1 MKIKK
6 FQSGGIS
13 YIPTDYSEGAAGT
26 SAASSSKVPGFTDK
40 IIDMVLSEGIDS
52 DVSSFL
58 GQVEQVLNLANDPT
72 GQNLSMREILQLARA
87 ASSVKTNYLMF
98 KDAQK
103 ALDAEDAWG
112 DIATDSR
119 GYIYTWNQK
128 SNKIE
133 KVTPSKYNP
142 QEQVALTNQDLL
154 NIRWNNTDTRYDTS
168 IITDVTKTI
177 GMKTISNYLIDTI
190 KKFEQSEVT
199 GFASKT
205 NTDISS
211 GLRALVN
218 HMDTNGN
225 TIGDL
230 ITAGPDG
237 LYKLSQK
244 ATVKDT
250 NIAKAV
256 AYLIQ
261 SLNNDMKHAL
271 VAKATVEGYTPD
283 AYLVELLDI
292 YTGRSMVADYDATT
306 SRAANGGGEGGS
318 SGSKIQQTLAESYV
332 TGSNVVPMQMIPIA
346 PNNSKTT
353 LFAPAQNVQS
363 IRLDRSGQPGQ
374 PMPISNLRTVIQD
387 AYALGNV
394 TNRGTVVFGDQLINE
409 AQLNGLVYTG
419 TDMYRVILPFK
430 VENGRHIVPDF
441 ELQNKLNDI
450 VENGKNQGDDIST
463 INRYLNQA
471 CPGARYNSETQTIEL
486 PNDRKH
492 AFLTF
497 GAQAASNYVDFNT
510 DSDYITK
517 VSDPNTDV
525 YKNAVQYGYATHGK
539 NDEKSTEAS
548 GVGPVVDPFGLRTKG
563 KIYEGMVYLPISN
576 DLAGTLGYNQGYTD
590 KDLYTNVSGRYEE
603 HEREMAI
610 RDRMNSGGIQT
621 NWNER

>member
-13 YIPTDYSEGAAGT
+13 YIPTDYSRGAADT

-52 DVSSFL
+52 DVNSFL
-58 GQVEQVLNLANDPT
+58 SQVEQVLNLANDPT

-103 ALDAEDAWG
+103 ALDSEDAWG

-133 KVTPSKYNP
+133 KVTPSKYDP
-142 QEQVALTNQDLL
+142 QEQIALTNQDLL
-154 NIRWNNTDTRYDTS
+154 NIRWNNVDTRYDTS

-177 GMKTISNYLIDTI
+177 GMKTISNYLVDLI

-211 GLRALVN
+211 GLKALVN
-218 HMDTNGN
+218 HIDTNGN

-261 SLNNDMKHAL
+261 SLSNDMKHAL
-271 VAKATVEGYTPD
+271 VAKATVEGYTPE

-292 YTGRSMVADYDATT
+292 YTGRSVVADYDATT
-306 SRAANGGGEGGS
+306 SRAANGDGEGGS

-346 PNNSKTT
+346 PNNSKVT

-394 TNRGTVVFGDQLINE
+394 TNRGTVVFGDQLISDT
-409 AQLNGLVYTG
+409 QLNGLVYTG

-430 VENGRHIVPDF
+430 VVDGRHIVPDF

-450 VENGKNQGDDIST
+450 VENGKNQGADTTT
-463 INRYLNQA
+463 INRYLNQE
-471 CPGARYNSETQTIEL
+471 CPGARYNPETQTIEL

-525 YKNAVQYGYATHGK
+525 YKNAVQYGYATHDK
-539 NDEKSTEAS
+539 NDEKSIEAS
-548 GVGPVVDPFGLRTKG
+548 GIGPVIDPLGWRTSG

-610 RDRMNSGGIQT
+610 RDRMNSGGLPT
-621 NWNER
+621 NW

>member
-13 YIPTDYSEGAAGT
+13 YIPTDYSRGAADT

-52 DVSSFL
+52 DVNSFL
-58 GQVEQVLNLANDPT
+58 SQVEQVLNLANDPT

-103 ALDAEDAWG
+103 ALDSEDAWG

-133 KVTPSKYNP
+133 KVTPSKYDP
-142 QEQVALTNQDLL
+142 QEQIALTNQDLL
-154 NIRWNNTDTRYDTS
+154 NIRWNNIDTRYDTS

-177 GMKTISNYLIDTI
+177 GMKTISNYLIDLI

-199 GFASKT
+199 GYASKT
-205 NTDISS
+205 NSDISS
-211 GLRALVN
+211 GLKALVN
-218 HMDTNGN
+218 HIDTNGN

-261 SLNNDMKHAL
+261 SLSNDMKHAL

-292 YTGRSMVADYDATT
+292 YTGRSMVADYDANT

-394 TNRGTVVFGDQLINE
+394 TNRGTVVFGDQLISDT
-409 AQLNGLVYTG
+409 QLNGLVYTG

-430 VENGRHIVPDF
+430 VVDGRHIVPDF

-450 VENGKNQGDDIST
+450 VENGKNQGNDIST

-471 CPGARYNSETQTIEL
+471 CPGARYNPETQTIEL

-517 VSDPNTDV
+517 VSNPNTDV
-525 YKNAVQYGYATHGK
+525 YKNAVQYGYATHDK

-548 GVGPVVDPFGLRTKG
+548 GIGPVIDPLGWRTSG

>member
-1 MKIKK
+1 MKIKLYAG
-6 FQSGGIS
+6 GGIA
-13 YIPTDYSEGAAGT
+13 YLPTTDARGGAAT
-26 SAASSSKVPGFTDK
+26 AASSSSNSSKVPGFADK
-40 IIDMVLSEGIDS
+40 IIDMVKSEGIDS
-52 DVSSFL
+52 DVNAFL
-58 GQVEQVLNLANDPT
+58 NQVERTLNLANDPT
-72 GQNLSMREILQLARA
+72 GQNLSMKEILQLARA
-87 ASSVKTNYLMF
+87 ASSVKTNYTMF

-103 ALDAEDAWG
+103 ALDTEDAWG
-112 DIATDSR
+112 DVATDSK
-119 GYIYTWNQK
+119 GYIYTWNQE

-133 KVTPSKYNP
+133 KVAPSAYNAEK
-142 QEQVALTNQDLL
+142 QLALTNQDLL
-154 NIRWNNTDTRYDTS
+154 NFRWNNIDTKYDTS
-168 IITDVTKTI
+168 IITDVAHSV
-177 GMKTISNYLIDTI
+177 GMKTISSYLIDLV
-190 KKFEQSEVT
+190 KNFEQSEVT
-199 GFASKT
+199 GYGNKT
-205 NTDISS
+205 NSEIAS
-211 GLRALVN
+211 GLKSLVS
-218 HMDTNGN
+218 HLDTNGN

-256 AYLIQ
+256 GYLIQ

-271 VAKATVEGYTPD
+271 VAKAAVEGYTPE

-292 YTGRSMVADYDATT
+292 YTGRSIVADYDATT
-306 SRAANGGGEGGS
+306 SRAASGGGEGSS

-394 TNRGTVVFGDQLINE
+394 TNRGTVVFGDQLINDT
-409 AQLNGLVYTG
+409 QLNGLVYTG

-430 VENGRHIVPDF
+430 VVDGRHIVPDF

-450 VENGKNQGDDIST
+450 VENGKNQGADITT
-463 INRYLNQA
+463 INRYLNQE
-471 CPGARYNSETQTIEL
+471 CPGARYNPSTDSIEL
-486 PNDRKH
+486 PNNRKH

-497 GAQAASNYVDFNT
+497 GAQAASNYVDFNK
-510 DSDYITK
+510 DSEYITK
-517 VSDPNTDV
+517 VSDPNVDV

-539 NDEKSTEAS
+539 NDEKSVEAS
-548 GVGPVVDPFGLRTKG
+548 GMGPSLFGWGTSN

-576 DLAGTLGYNQGYTD
+576 DLAGTLGYNQGYVE

-603 HEREMAI
+603 HEREMDI
-610 RDRMNSGGIQT
+610 QDRINSGRLQT
-621 NWNER
+621 NW

>member
-1 MKIKK
+1 MKIK
-6 FQSGGIS
+6 SYAGGGIA
-13 YIPTDYSEGAAGT
+13 YLPTTTNRGEAA
-26 SAASSSKVPGFTDK
+26 SAASSSSSSSKVPGFADK
-40 IIDMVLSEGIDS
+40 IIDMVRSEGIDS
-52 DVSSFL
+52 DVNAFL
-58 GQVEQVLNLANDPT
+58 NQVERTLNLANDPT
-72 GQNLSMREILQLARA
+72 GQNLSMREILQLARS
-87 ASSVKTNYLMF
+87 ASSIKTNYIMF

-103 ALDAEDAWG
+103 ALDSEDAWG
-112 DIATDSR
+112 DVATDSR
-119 GYIYTWNQK
+119 GFIYTWNQE

-133 KVTPSKYNP
+133 KVAPSAYNAEK
-142 QEQVALTNQDLL
+142 QLALTNQDLL
-154 NIRWNNTDTRYDTS
+154 NFRWNNIDTKYDTS
-168 IITDVTKTI
+168 IITDVTHSV
-177 GMKTISNYLIDTI
+177 GMKTISSYLIDLV
-190 KKFEQSEVT
+190 KNFEQSEVT
-199 GFASKT
+199 GYGNKT
-205 NTDISS
+205 NSEIAS
-211 GLRALVN
+211 GLKSLVS
-218 HMDTNGN
+218 HLDTNGN
-225 TIGDL
+225 TIEDL

-256 AYLIQ
+256 GYLIQ

-271 VAKATVEGYTPD
+271 VAKAAVEGYTPE

-306 SRAANGGGEGGS
+306 SKAASGGGEGSS

-394 TNRGTVVFGDQLINE
+394 TNRGTVVFGDQLINDT
-409 AQLNGLVYTG
+409 QLNGLVYTG

-430 VENGRHIVPDF
+430 VVDGRHIVPDF

-450 VENGKNQGDDIST
+450 VENGKNQGADITT
-463 INRYLNQA
+463 INRYLNQE
-471 CPGARYNSETQTIEL
+471 CPGAQYNPSTDSIEL
-486 PNDRKH
+486 PNNKKH

-497 GAQAASNYVDFNT
+497 GAQAASNYVDFNK
-510 DSDYITK
+510 DSKYITK
-517 VSDPNTDV
+517 VSNPNVDV

-539 NDEKSTEAS
+539 NDEKSVEAS
-548 GVGPVVDPFGLRTKG
+548 GMGPSLFGWGTSN

-576 DLAGTLGYNQGYTD
+576 DLAGTLGYNQGYVE
-590 KDLYTNVSGRYEE
+590 KDLYTNISGRYEE
-603 HEREMAI
+603 HEREMDI
-610 RDRMNSGGIQT
+610 QDRINSGRLQT
-621 NWNER
+621 NW

>member
-13 YIPTDYSEGAAGT
+13 YIPTDYSRGAADT

-52 DVSSFL
+52 DVNSFL
-58 GQVEQVLNLANDPT
+58 SQVEQVLNLANDPT

-103 ALDAEDAWG
+103 ALDSEDAWG

-133 KVTPSKYNP
+133 KVTPSKYDP
-142 QEQVALTNQDLL
+142 QEQIALTNQDLL
-154 NIRWNNTDTRYDTS
+154 NIRWNNVDTRYDTS

-177 GMKTISNYLIDTI
+177 GMKTISNYLVDLI

-199 GFASKT
+199 GYASKT
-205 NTDISS
+205 NSDISS
-211 GLRALVN
+211 GLKALVN
-218 HMDTNGN
+218 HIDTNGN

-261 SLNNDMKHAL
+261 SLSNDMKHAL

-292 YTGRSMVADYDATT
+292 YTGRSMVADYDANT

-394 TNRGTVVFGDQLINE
+394 TNRGTVVFGDQLISDT
-409 AQLNGLVYTG
+409 QLNGLVYTG

-430 VENGRHIVPDF
+430 VVDGRHIVPDF

-450 VENGKNQGDDIST
+450 VENGKNQGNDIST

-471 CPGARYNSETQTIEL
+471 CPGARYNPETQTIEL

-497 GAQAASNYVDFNT
+497 GAQAASNYVDFDT

-525 YKNAVQYGYATHGK
+525 YKNAVQYGYATHDK
-539 NDEKSTEAS
+539 NDEKSVEAS
-548 GVGPVVDPFGLRTKG
+548 GMGPLLFGWGTSN

-610 RDRMNSGGIQT
+610 RDRMNSGGLPT
-621 NWNER
+621 NW

>member
-177 GMKTISNYLIDTI
+177 GMKTISNYLIDTV

-271 VAKATVEGYTPD
+271 VAKATVEGYTPE

-292 YTGRSMVADYDATT
+292 YTGRSIVADYDATT

-374 PMPISNLRTVIQD
+374 PMPIANLRTVIQD
-387 AYALGNV
+387 SYALGNV

-497 GAQAASNYVDFNT
+497 GAQAASNYVDFDTDSEYIIKADDSNT
-510 DSDYITK
+510 DI
-517 VSDPNTDV
+517 

-548 GVGPVVDPFGLRTKG
+548 GVGPVVDPFGWRTKG

>member
-13 YIPTDYSEGAAGT
+13 YIPTDYSRGAADT

-103 ALDAEDAWG
+103 ALDSEDAWG

-154 NIRWNNTDTRYDTS
+154 NIRWNNPDTRYDTS

-261 SLNNDMKHAL
+261 SLSNDMKHSL

-292 YTGRSMVADYDATT
+292 YTGRSMMADYDATT

-430 VENGRHIVPDF
+430 IENGRHIVPDF

-471 CPGARYNSETQTIEL
+471 CSGARYNSETQTIEL

-510 DSDYITK
+510 DSDYIIK

-590 KDLYTNVSGRYEE
+590 KDVYTNVSGRYEE

>member
-13 YIPTDYSEGAAGT
+13 YIPTNYSRGAADT

-52 DVSSFL
+52 DVNSFL
-58 GQVEQVLNLANDPT
+58 SQVEQVLNLANDPT

-103 ALDAEDAWG
+103 ALDSEDAWG

-133 KVTPSKYNP
+133 KVTPSKYDP
-142 QEQVALTNQDLL
+142 QEQIALTNQDLL
-154 NIRWNNTDTRYDTS
+154 NIRWNNIDTRYDTS

-177 GMKTISNYLIDTI
+177 GMKTISNYLIDLI

-199 GFASKT
+199 GYASKT
-205 NTDISS
+205 NSDISS
-211 GLRALVN
+211 GLKALVN
-218 HMDTNGN
+218 HIDTNGN

-261 SLNNDMKHAL
+261 SLSNDMKHAL

-292 YTGRSMVADYDATT
+292 YTGRSMVADYDANT

-394 TNRGTVVFGDQLINE
+394 TNRGTVVFGDQLISDT
-409 AQLNGLVYTG
+409 QLNGLVYTG

-430 VENGRHIVPDF
+430 VVDGRHIVPDF

-450 VENGKNQGDDIST
+450 VENGKNQGNDIST

-471 CPGARYNSETQTIEL
+471 CPGARYNLETQTIEL

-517 VSDPNTDV
+517 VSNPNTDV
-525 YKNAVQYGYATHGK
+525 YKNAVQYGYATHDK
-539 NDEKSTEAS
+539 NDEKSIEAS
-548 GVGPVVDPFGLRTKG
+548 GIGPVIDPLGWRTSG

-603 HEREMAI
+603 HEREIAI
-610 RDRMNSGGIQT
+610 RDRMNSGGLPT
-621 NWNER
+621 NW

>member
-13 YIPTDYSEGAAGT
+13 YIPTDYSRGAADT

-52 DVSSFL
+52 DVNSFL
-58 GQVEQVLNLANDPT
+58 SQVEQVLNLANDPT

-103 ALDAEDAWG
+103 ALDSEDAWG

-133 KVTPSKYNP
+133 KVTPSKYDP
-142 QEQVALTNQDLL
+142 QEQIALTNQDLL
-154 NIRWNNTDTRYDTS
+154 NIRWNNIDTRYDTS

-177 GMKTISNYLIDTI
+177 GMKTISNYLIDLI

-199 GFASKT
+199 GYASKT
-205 NTDISS
+205 NSDISS
-211 GLRALVN
+211 GLKALVN
-218 HMDTNGN
+218 HIDTNGN

-261 SLNNDMKHAL
+261 SLSNDMKHAL

-292 YTGRSMVADYDATT
+292 YTGRSMVADYDANT

-394 TNRGTVVFGDQLINE
+394 TNRGTVVFGDQLISDT
-409 AQLNGLVYTG
+409 QLNGLVYTG

-430 VENGRHIVPDF
+430 VVDGRHIVPDF

-450 VENGKNQGDDIST
+450 VENGKNQGNDIST

-471 CPGARYNSETQTIEL
+471 CPGARYNPETQTIEL

-517 VSDPNTDV
+517 VSNPNTDV
-525 YKNAVQYGYATHGK
+525 YKNAVQYGYATHDK

-548 GVGPVVDPFGLRTKG
+548 GIGPVIDPLGWRTSG

-610 RDRMNSGGIQT
+610 RDRMNSGGLPT
-621 NWNER
+621 NW

>member
-486 PNDRKH
+486 PNDKKH

-497 GAQAASNYVDFNT
+497 GAQAASNYVDFDTDSEYIIKADDSNT
-510 DSDYITK
+510 DI
-517 VSDPNTDV
+517 

-548 GVGPVVDPFGLRTKG
+548 GVGPVVDPFGWRTKG

>member
-271 VAKATVEGYTPD
+271 VAKATVEGYTPE

-430 VENGRHIVPDF
+430 VVDGRHIVPDF

-497 GAQAASNYVDFNT
+497 GAQAASNYVDFDT
-510 DSDYITK
+510 DSDYIIK
-517 VSDPNTDV
+517 ANDSNTDV

-548 GVGPVVDPFGLRTKG
+548 GVGPTIDPFGWRTSG

-610 RDRMNSGGIQT
+610 RDRMNSGGLPT
-621 NWNER
+621 NW

>member
-6 FQSGGIS
+6 FQGGGIS
-13 YIPTDYSEGAAGT
+13 YIPTDYSRGAADT

-52 DVSSFL
+52 DVNSFL
-58 GQVEQVLNLANDPT
+58 SQVEQVLNLANDPT

-103 ALDAEDAWG
+103 ALDSEDAWG

-133 KVTPSKYNP
+133 KVTPSKYDP
-142 QEQVALTNQDLL
+142 QEQIALTNQDLL
-154 NIRWNNTDTRYDTS
+154 NVRWNNVDTRYDTS

-177 GMKTISNYLIDTI
+177 GMKTISNYLVDLI

-211 GLRALVN
+211 GLKALVN

-225 TIGDL
+225 AIGDL

-261 SLNNDMKHAL
+261 SLSNDMKHAL
-271 VAKATVEGYTPD
+271 VAKATVEGYTPE

-394 TNRGTVVFGDQLINE
+394 TNRGTIVFGDQLISDT
-409 AQLNGLVYTG
+409 QLNGLVYTG

-430 VENGRHIVPDF
+430 VVDGRHIVPDF

-450 VENGKNQGDDIST
+450 VENGKNQGADVTT
-463 INRYLNQA
+463 INRYLNQE
-471 CPGARYNSETQTIEL
+471 CPGARYNPETQTIEL
-486 PNDRKH
+486 PNNRKH

-497 GAQAASNYVDFNT
+497 GAQAASNYVDFDT

-517 VSDPNTDV
+517 VNDPNTDV
-525 YKNAVQYGYATHGK
+525 YKNAVQYGYATHDK
-539 NDEKSTEAS
+539 NDEKSIEAS
-548 GVGPVVDPFGLRTKG
+548 GMGPALFGWGTSN

-576 DLAGTLGYNQGYTD
+576 DLAGILGYNQGYVE

-610 RDRMNSGGIQT
+610 RDRMNSGGLPT
-621 NWNER
+621 NW